1 MQPNSIS
8 ITVRKTRRSVI
19 AVLIVS
25 LLTVTALIAER
36 YVHSTQLQA
45 TQALRHEA
53 TVQNDK
59 VVLADEVLTMSAR
72 MYAATGVAE
81 WKTRYDANVPVM
93 DAAIAAVLALAPP
106 SIAERFKNETSAAN
120 DKLIALEAQ
129 AFELGG
135 AKNLP
140 GAAAVL
146 DSADYKT
153 NKDLLTSGSDRFVAA
168 LDAYIAEQYLTVER
182 QSWVIRGVS
191 VAALLL
197 IFIVWWRLNR
207 NLSAFERD
215 YHSAEEAR
223 LESEKARASAEMS
236 ADDIRQSERQRQ
248 SALEGAVSQFRATI
262 SETQEAVAAH
272 VKHLNATSAELV
284 DISRNTETR
293 IQATSAAT
301 GESIESARHIASAS
315 EELRSSIADIARQIE
330 SIRSASSSTS
340 ELASKS
346 NSQINTFANAT
357 HQIEQIVDLIGAV
370 ADQTNLLALN
380 ATIEAARAG
389 DAGKG
394 FAVVASEVKALANQT
409 AKATH
414 DISQQIGEIRS
425 STAATVETMRQVV
438 SNAGDMEQAIIGIAA
453 VIQEQ
458 SVTTD
463 EVSRSAL
470 AGAGN
475 VDRLHSLIAEISATL
490 LRANEA
496 AATVASVSQ
505 DLNSSSMQLGQSIGT
520 FLKTA
525 EAA

>member
-1 MQPNSIS
+1 MIS
-8 ITVRKTRRSVI
+8 
-19 AVLIVS
+19 VLIVS
-25 LLTVTALIAER
+25 LLAVTALIGER
-36 YVHSTQLQA
+36 YVYALQSHA
-45 TQALRHEA
+45 THALRHDA

-59 VVLADEVLTMSAR
+59 VLLADEVLTMSAR
-72 MYAATGVAE
+72 MFAATGAAD

-93 DAAIAAVLALAPP
+93 DAAIAAVLALAPQ

-120 DKLIALEAQ
+120 DKLIALEAKT
-129 AFELGG
+129 FDLGSAGNLAG
-135 AKNLP
+135 AT
-140 GAAAVL
+140 AVL
-146 DSADYKT
+146 DSAEYKA
-153 NKDLLTSGSDRFVAA
+153 NKDLLSSGSDRFVAA
-168 LDAYIAEQYLTVER
+168 LDAHIGERYQAIER
-182 QSWVIRGVS
+182 QSWIISGAS
-191 VAALLL
+191 ASALLL
-197 IFIVWWRLNR
+197 IIAVWWRLNR
-207 NLSAFERD
+207 NLAAFERD

-223 LESEKARASAEMS
+223 LESERAQTVAETSANS
-236 ADDIRQSERQRQ
+236 VRLAERQRQ
-248 SALEGAVSQFRATI
+248 IMLETAISQFRTSI
-262 SETQEAVAAH
+262 SETQRSVSIH
-272 VKHLNATSAELV
+272 VKHLNDTSAELL

-293 IQATSAAT
+293 MQATSTAT

-315 EELRSSIADIARQIE
+315 GELRSSIADIARQIE

-346 NSQINTFANAT
+346 NSQIDTFANAT
-357 HQIEQIVDLIGAV
+357 HQIEQIVGLIGAV

-389 DAGKG
+389 EAGRG

-438 SNAGDMEQAIIGIAA
+438 SNAGDMENAIIGIAA

-475 VDRLHSLIAEISATL
+475 VDRLHDLIGEISATL
-490 LRANEA
+490 LRANA
-496 AATVASVSQ
+496 AASAVASVSK
-505 DLNSSSMQLGQSIGT
+505 DLNNSSMQLDQSIGT